1 MDLVSNWCCG
11 SPCAED
17 VVAGN
22 TLLQHAQTQVRAD
35 LTVNSGGGGSSEKKS
50 GSGAPTQVRLTQ
62 FSLAQLKLV
71 AAAKAHIF
79 DPRWLHEVDPESVK
93 AGSQHAMM
101 VAARMQA
108 SLAAAFP
115 AEFEPVER
123 NAEAATE

>member
-1 MDLVSNWCCG
+1 MALVRDWCCG
-11 SPCAED
+11 SPCTED

-35 LTVNSGGGGSSEKKS
+35 LSGGGGSSKKVWL
-50 GSGAPTQVRLTQ
+50 AQ

-79 DPRWLHEVDPESVK
+79 DPRWLHDVDPESVR